1 MKEVL
6 GLLLMLAGLS
16 AQAVEEK
23 VYLLASAGVNDTTL
37 AHSIF
42 LHEPDITDLE
52 SCREAVRQAQR
63 DGDWMKYHHIL
74 RKDKV
79 RGFSVQMQYLCVT
92 SAQDIEPWFDRAHYN
107 HAYLIRVDEQA
118 RLSVQAMESMAVCM
132 GRYRALPADVQA
144 RSHCAK
150 GSQQVR

>member
-1 MKEVL
+1 MRVFLTGATGFL
-6 GLLLMLAGLS
+6 G
-16 AQAVEEK
+16 E
-23 VYLLASAGVNDTTL
+23 YLL
-37 AHSIF
+37 
-42 LHEPDITDLE
+42 
-52 SCREAVRQAQR
+52 RELLQPVHR
-63 DGDWMKYHHIL
+63 
-74 RKDKV
+74 
-79 RGFSVQMQYLCVT
+79 VT

-132 GRYRALPADVQA
+132 GRYRVLPADVQA

>member
-1 MKEVL
+1 MKGVL

-16 AQAVEEK
+16 AQAAEEK

-52 SCREAVRQAQR
+52 GCREAVRQAQR

-74 RKDKV
+74 RKDKM

-92 SAQDIEPWFDRAHYN
+92 SAQDIEPWFDRARYN

-132 GRYRALPADVQA
+132 GRYRALPADAQA

>member
-1 MKEVL
+1 MKGVL

-16 AQAVEEK
+16 AQAAEEK

-52 SCREAVRQAQR
+52 GCREAVRQAQR

-74 RKDKV
+74 RKDKM

-92 SAQDIEPWFDRAHYN
+92 SAQVIEPWFDRARYN

-132 GRYRALPADVQA
+132 GRYRALPADAQA
-144 RSHCAK
+144 LSHCAK